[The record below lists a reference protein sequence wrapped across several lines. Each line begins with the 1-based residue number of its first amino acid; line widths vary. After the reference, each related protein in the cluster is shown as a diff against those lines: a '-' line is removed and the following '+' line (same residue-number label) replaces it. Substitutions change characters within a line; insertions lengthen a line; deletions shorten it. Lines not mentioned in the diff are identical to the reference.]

1 MGEALKMDINNIDNL
16 PKEYLWEDSAG
27 LISKSLGEA
36 AGSQK
41 IYVNIDYVPPG
52 AYSTRYHSHSQQEE
66 FFLILSGTGILRLNG
81 TEHRIKQGDFIAKP
95 AGKDIAHTF
104 YNSGEE
110 TLAILDAGTNETEDT
125 CYYPDENMYM
135 QKSNGT
141 KRIFSGTQ
149 LDTSWYPNPN
159 SDI

>member
-1 MGEALKMDINNIDNL
+1 MDINNIDNL
-16 PKEYLWEDSAG
+16 AEEYLWEDSAG
-27 LISKSLGEA
+27 LKSKSLGEA

-52 AYSTRYHSHSQQEE
+52 AYSTKYHSHSQQEE
-66 FFLILSGTGILRLNG
+66 FFLILSGMGALRLDG
-81 TEHRIKQGDFIAKP
+81 AEHRIKQGDFIAKP
-95 AGKDIAHTF
+95 SGKDIAHTF

-110 TLAILDAGTNETEDT
+110 TLVILDAGTNESEDT

-135 QKSNGT
+135 QKSNGI
-141 KRIFSGTQ
+141 KRIFNGSQ

-159 SDI
+159 SDSN

>member
-1 MGEALKMDINNIDNL
+1 MDINNIDNL
-16 PKEYLWEDSAG
+16 PEEYLWEDSAG

-66 FFLILSGTGILRLNG
+66 FFLILSGTGTLRLNG

-110 TLAILDAGTNETEDT
+110 TLAILDTGTNETEDT

-159 SDI
+159 SDN